1 MTTLFK
7 VCAALLGFGALGGWA
22 FGHIWAGVLLA
33 ILAIAAILIF
43 LGD

>member
-22 FGHIWAGVLLA
+22 SGHMLAGVLLA
-33 ILAIAAILIF
+33 VAAIAAIIVF
-43 LGD
+43 MGD